1 MVGIV
6 MKFTRRQHLEKW
18 AARRQI
24 LIDERLHVGLGC
36 RSIEPGLF
44 TQAGPLS
51 LILFRTSN
59 SREGGP
65 S

>member
-1 MVGIV
+1 MVDIV

-24 LIDERLHVGLGC
+24 LIDERLRVGLGC

-44 TQAGPLS
+44 T
-51 LILFRTSN
+51 
-59 SREGGP
+59 
-65 S
+65 